1 MAYNNYSNKKHN
13 NDFKKRDDAP
23 KKFIKKK
30 PVTVNVPFVVT
41 GNDQYGNTY
50 NAESA
55 TVLVEKFRDNNTFAE
70 LSVMATI
77 AKSTLLG
84 KDVKGNLNL
93 ARVMDFNSETGDM
106 SLLFFGKIVDHAD
119 RMENMV
125 VVPRVM
131 TDRETSDVTCITG
144 FEVVPAME
152 A

>member
-1 MAYNNYSNKKHN
+1 MAYSNFNKKN
-13 NDFKKRDDAP
+13 EFKKRDDVVP

-41 GNDQYGNTY
+41 GEDQYGNKY

-55 TVLVEKFRDNNTFAE
+55 TTLVEKLRDNKTFVE

-77 AKSTLLG
+77 AKSTLLDKEG
-84 KDVKGNLNL
+84 VKGNLNL
-93 ARVMDFNSETGDM
+93 ARVMDFNSETGDV
-106 SLLFFGKIVDHAD
+106 SLLFFGKNVDHAE
-119 RMENMV
+119 RMDGMV
-125 VVPRVM
+125 IVPRVM